1 VEPLLLYWRTI
12 IELESADDI
21 SDTLASRIP
30 LICIPDINQVVVAR
44 IVLLDLQVN
53 LLLRLPGQGVVV
65 EANLIELRVLDGPV
79 EDISRVVRYHEVSEV
94 SQAWK
99 DQLLLIAPIFEGSL
113 PPAAVDIKQMVIA
126 RLPRVGQ
133 VVLVLDHGRWSPVWR
148 DALT

>member
-1 VEPLLLYWRTI
+1 M
-12 IELESADDI
+12 
-21 SDTLASRIP
+21 
-30 LICIPDINQVVVAR
+30 
-44 IVLLDLQVN
+44 LDLQVN

-79 EDISRVVRYHEVSEV
+79 EDISRVVSYHEVSEV

-99 DQLLLIAPIFEGSL
+99 DQFLLIAPIFEGSL
-113 PPAAVDIKQMVIA
+113 PPAAVDIKQMIIA
-126 RLPRVGQ
+126 RLSRVGQ